1 MKQHDGY
8 RILDLE
14 TYYRKDIYRRF
25 TQVARSSVS
34 ITHRI
39 DVTDLVAHSRR
50 SGTKFYINFLYLL
63 AKVLNSREDYRM
75 GYLWQTDQVV
85 IYDRINPCQYVFHED
100 TETCTP
106 VYTEYNPDNAD
117 MQKEAANWT
126 YLTKKVTSKQDLVDI
141 KSNVKNSQFAQPL
154 FEFSGACSG
163 CGETPYVKLISQL
176 FGDREII
183 ANATGCSSI
192 YSASIPSTPYTTNA
206 KGQGPAFDNSLFED
220 FCEFGLGMVL
230 GNKKMKERV
239 VQLLN
244 KMIES
249 DKASEEYKEA
259 AREWIAGKDDA
270 EASKAAAAK
279 LKPLTPSPSAVC
291 ASTGSTP

>member
-1 MKQHDGY
+1 MEQHGY

-39 DVTDLVAHSRR
+39 DVTDLVEHSQR

-106 VYTEYNPDNAD
+106 VYTEYNPD
-117 MQKEAANWT
+117 
-126 YLTKKVTSKQDLVDI
+126 Y
-141 KSNVKNSQFAQPL
+141 
-154 FEFSGACSG
+154 
-163 CGETPYVKLISQL
+163 
-176 FGDREII
+176 R
-183 ANATGCSSI
+183 
-192 YSASIPSTPYTTNA
+192 
-206 KGQGPAFDNSLFED
+206 AF
-220 FCEFGLGMVL
+220 
-230 GNKKMKERV
+230 
-239 VQLLN
+239 
-244 KMIES
+244 
-249 DKASEEYKEA
+249 Y
-259 AREWIAGKDDA
+259 
-270 EASKAAAAK
+270 EASKADIEAAK
-279 LKPLTPSPSAVC
+279 QTRESLFDMEHHPNWFDASYIPWVSYDSLHVELPDGYLYYQPIINWGKYEEIGGRMMMPVTVRMNHAV
-291 ASTGSTP
+291 ADGYLISKVFLLLEEEMKSFVIGQ

>member
-1 MKQHDGY
+1 MEQQGY

-39 DVTDLVAHSRR
+39 DVTDLVEHSHR

-106 VYTEYNPDNAD
+106 VYTEYNPD
-117 MQKEAANWT
+117 
-126 YLTKKVTSKQDLVDI
+126 Y
-141 KSNVKNSQFAQPL
+141 
-154 FEFSGACSG
+154 
-163 CGETPYVKLISQL
+163 
-176 FGDREII
+176 R
-183 ANATGCSSI
+183 
-192 YSASIPSTPYTTNA
+192 
-206 KGQGPAFDNSLFED
+206 AF
-220 FCEFGLGMVL
+220 
-230 GNKKMKERV
+230 
-239 VQLLN
+239 
-244 KMIES
+244 
-249 DKASEEYKEA
+249 Y
-259 AREWIAGKDDA
+259 
-270 EASKAAAAK
+270 EASKADIEAAK
-279 LKPLTPSPSAVC
+279 QTREFFFDMEHHPNWFDASYIPWVSYDSLHVELPDGYLYYQPIINWGKYEEIGGRMMMPVTVRMNHAV
-291 ASTGSTP
+291 ADGYLISKVFLLLEEEMKSFVIGQ

>member
-1 MKQHDGY
+1 MEQHGY

-39 DVTDLVAHSRR
+39 DVTDLVEHSHR

-106 VYTEYNPDNAD
+106 VYTEYNPD
-117 MQKEAANWT
+117 
-126 YLTKKVTSKQDLVDI
+126 Y
-141 KSNVKNSQFAQPL
+141 
-154 FEFSGACSG
+154 
-163 CGETPYVKLISQL
+163 
-176 FGDREII
+176 R
-183 ANATGCSSI
+183 
-192 YSASIPSTPYTTNA
+192 
-206 KGQGPAFDNSLFED
+206 AF
-220 FCEFGLGMVL
+220 
-230 GNKKMKERV
+230 
-239 VQLLN
+239 
-244 KMIES
+244 
-249 DKASEEYKEA
+249 Y
-259 AREWIAGKDDA
+259 
-270 EASKAAAAK
+270 EASKADIEAAK
-279 LKPLTPSPSAVC
+279 QTREFFFDMEHHPNWFDASYIPWVSYDSLHVELPDGYLYYHPIINWGKYEEIGGRMMMPVTVRMNHAV
-291 ASTGSTP
+291 ADGYLISKVFLLLEEEMKSFVIGQ

>member
-1 MKQHDGY
+1 MEQHGY

-39 DVTDLVAHSRR
+39 DVTDLVEHSHR

-106 VYTEYNPDNAD
+106 VYTEYNPD
-117 MQKEAANWT
+117 
-126 YLTKKVTSKQDLVDI
+126 Y
-141 KSNVKNSQFAQPL
+141 
-154 FEFSGACSG
+154 
-163 CGETPYVKLISQL
+163 
-176 FGDREII
+176 R
-183 ANATGCSSI
+183 
-192 YSASIPSTPYTTNA
+192 
-206 KGQGPAFDNSLFED
+206 AF
-220 FCEFGLGMVL
+220 
-230 GNKKMKERV
+230 
-239 VQLLN
+239 
-244 KMIES
+244 
-249 DKASEEYKEA
+249 Y
-259 AREWIAGKDDA
+259 
-270 EASKAAAAK
+270 EASKADIEAAK
-279 LKPLTPSPSAVC
+279 QTREFLFDMEHHPNWFDASYIPWVSYDSLHVELPDGYLYYQPIINWGKYEEIGARMMMPVTVRMNHAV
-291 ASTGSTP
+291 ADGYLISKVFLLLEEEMKSFVIGQ